1 MIQVVKILMTKHC
14 KGKISG
20 LRDQVGSP
28 DFKPGLK
35 LLGVLFMNSFLG
47 VANVCNCSDNKEQ
60 WAQIN
65 LPHYLIVA
73 ENTEADSLIGP
84 EAPKTHASQDDRPL
98 K

>member
-1 MIQVVKILMTKHC
+1 MGT
-14 KGKISG
+14 
-20 LRDQVGSP
+20 R
-28 DFKPGLK
+28 F
-35 LLGVLFMNSFLG
+35 
-47 VANVCNCSDNKEQ
+47 
-60 WAQIN
+60 N